1 MVSCALLYNFTGK
14 KAEMTK
20 MVCMMMNIRFKSVG
34 QEDYH
39 QPLGALLG
47 MEDVPL
53 EEAKADNAPMA
64 EEMLLQRV
72 GVGRIDLKAMLTENN
87 RTWSGLDLYEELC
100 QERDYFKQ
108 KEEEKRRQQ
117 AEDKK

>member
-1 MVSCALLYNFTGK
+1 MVSAHCFIIYRQ

-53 EEAKADNAPMA
+53 KKEAKADNAPI
-64 EEMLLQRV
+64 
-72 GVGRIDLKAMLTENN
+72 GGRNAFAARLW
-87 RTWSGLDLYEELC
+87 R
-100 QERDYFKQ
+100 
-108 KEEEKRRQQ
+108 
-117 AEDKK
+117 

>member
-53 EEAKADNAPMA
+53 KRKLITRRWRKKCFYYTALA
-64 EEMLLQRV
+64 
-72 GVGRIDLKAMLTENN
+72 
-87 RTWSGLDLYEELC
+87 RTSC
-100 QERDYFKQ
+100 KSF
-108 KEEEKRRQQ
+108 
-117 AEDKK
+117 

>member
-39 QPLGALLG
+39 QPLGAL
-47 MEDVPL
+47 
-53 EEAKADNAPMA
+53 
-64 EEMLLQRV
+64 
-72 GVGRIDLKAMLTENN
+72 
-87 RTWSGLDLYEELC
+87 
-100 QERDYFKQ
+100 
-108 KEEEKRRQQ
+108 
-117 AEDKK
+117 

>member
-1 MVSCALLYNFTGK
+1 
-14 KAEMTK
+14 

-53 EEAKADNAPMA
+53 KEAKADNAPMA
-64 EEMLLQRV
+64 EEMLARSAIILNRRKKKNA
-72 GVGRIDLKAMLTENN
+72 GSRPKIKNN
-87 RTWSGLDLYEELC
+87 SV
-100 QERDYFKQ
+100 KS
-108 KEEEKRRQQ
+108 KNP
-117 AEDKK
+117 

>member
-53 EEAKADNAPMA
+53 KEAKADKRADGGRNAFA
-64 EEMLLQRV
+64 ARLWRGQAAKVFNGFAAR
-72 GVGRIDLKAMLTENN
+72 GRWAH
-87 RTWSGLDLYEELC
+87 
-100 QERDYFKQ
+100 
-108 KEEEKRRQQ
+108 
-117 AEDKK
+117 